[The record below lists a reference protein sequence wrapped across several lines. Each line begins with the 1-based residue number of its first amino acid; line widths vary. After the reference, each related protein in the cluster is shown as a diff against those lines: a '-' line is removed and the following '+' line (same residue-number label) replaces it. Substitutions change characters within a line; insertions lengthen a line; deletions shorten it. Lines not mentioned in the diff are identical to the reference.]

1 MTTSP
6 LTSTSTPRSGLHFE
20 GQDPAVRPAD
30 DLFRHVNGGW
40 LATHEIPADRAID
53 GAFVH
58 LREDSDARVR
68 SIIEDA
74 PADSRIGALYQ
85 SFMDTERLNSLG
97 LAPLEAD
104 LDLLRSATTRHD
116 MALSVGTLQCVG
128 VQGLLGV
135 FVDQDAKD
143 PTRYVV
149 HLTQSGLS
157 LPDEA
162 YYREPQH
169 ADTLAAFQQ
178 HVASMLERT
187 QLLDRLPLTQQL
199 TPQDAARAIV
209 AFETALAAH
218 HLDAAS
224 NREAELRYNPTTFAD
239 ITAQPD
245 YAGFPVAEWFRVVA
259 APAAS
264 DYAGTVIVRQPEF
277 LAGASSVWENTPLST
292 LAAWALWQLLTA
304 RASLLTEELARANF
318 DFFGTRLSGATEQ
331 RERWK
336 RGVSLTSSLLGEDI
350 GRVYVERH
358 FPPAYKKSITQLVEN
373 LLEAYRVSIRELD
386 WMTPATREK
395 ALAKLD
401 KFTIKVGYPDTWR
414 DYSAVQL
421 DPTDLVGNYR
431 TLAHFLDDYEWRK
444 LGKPVDRTE
453 WFMYPQTVNAYF
465 NPLMNEIVFPA
476 AILQPPF
483 FDAEADDAANYGG
496 IGAVI
501 GHEIGHAF
509 DDQGSKY
516 DGDGRLDNWWTEEDR
531 AAFTERTKLLVEQ
544 YNALTP
550 TGLDPQVHHVNG
562 ALTLGENIG
571 DLGGL
576 AIALL
581 AYQLTLAQQGIAD
594 VADAPVLD
602 GMTGLQRVFYNWATV
617 WRTKI
622 RQEQAITYLSVD
634 PHSPAEFRCN
644 QIVRNIP
651 EFYQA
656 FDVVEGDGM
665 WLPENQ
671 RVRIW
676 R

>member
-1 MTTSP
+1 MTIS
-6 LTSTSTPRSGLHFE
+6 SDTPRSGLTLE
-20 GQDPAVRPAD
+20 GQDSSIRPAD
-30 DLFRHVNGGW
+30 DLFHHVNGSW
-40 LATHEIPADRAID
+40 LATHEIPADRPLD
-53 GAFVH
+53 GAFVQ

-74 PADSRIGALYQ
+74 PADSRIGALYH

-97 LAPLEAD
+97 LDPLEDD
-104 LDLLRSATTRHD
+104 LALLQDVTDHHS
-116 MALSVGTLQCVG
+116 MALAVGKLQCVG
-128 VQGLLGV
+128 VGGLLGS

-149 HLTQSGLS
+149 YLAQSGLS

-169 ADTLAAFQQ
+169 AETLAAFQQ
-178 HVASMLERT
+178 HVARMLETT
-187 QLLDRLPLTQQL
+187 QLLSRVPLTADL
-199 TPQDAARAIV
+199 TPTDAAAAIV
-209 AFETALAAH
+209 AFETAVAAH

-224 NREAELRYNPTTFAD
+224 NREAEKRYNPTTFTEIDAN
-239 ITAQPD
+239 QD
-245 YAGFPVAEWFRVVA
+245 YAGYPIAEWFRLIA

-264 DYAGTVIVRQPEF
+264 DYADTVIVRQPEF
-277 LAGASSVWENTPLST
+277 LAGASTVWADTDLST
-292 LAAWALWQLLTA
+292 LAAWAVWQLLNA
-304 RASLLTEELARANF
+304 RASLLTEDLSRANF
-318 DFFGTRLSGATEQ
+318 EFFGTTLSGTEQQ

-358 FPPAYKKSITQLVEN
+358 FPPAYKQSITQLVEN
-373 LLEAYRVSIRELD
+373 LLEAYRVSIRTLD

-401 KFTIKVGYPDTWR
+401 KFTIKVGYPDEWR
-414 DYSAVQL
+414 DYSDVHL
-421 DPTDLVGNYR
+421 DPADLVGNYR
-431 TLAHFLDDYEWRK
+431 TLARFLDDYEWQK

-453 WFMYPQTVNAYF
+453 WFMNPQTVNAYF
-465 NPLMNEIVFPA
+465 NPVMNEIVFPA

-501 GHEIGHAF
+501 GHEIGHGF

-516 DGDGRLDNWWTEEDR
+516 DGDGHLENWWTDEDR
-531 AAFTERTKLLVEQ
+531 AAFTDRTKLLVEQ
-544 YNALTP
+544 YDALTP
-550 TGLDPQVHHVNG
+550 TGLDPEVYHVNG

-576 AIALL
+576 SIALL
-581 AYQLTLAQQGIAD
+581 AYELALQAQGID
-594 VADAPVLD
+594 DINDAPVLE

-622 RQEQAITYLSVD
+622 RKEQAITYLSVD

-651 EFYQA
+651 QFYQA
-656 FDVVEGDGM
+656 FQVVEGDGM
-665 WLPENQ
+665 WLPEEQ

>member
-1 MTTSP
+1 MTIS
-6 LTSTSTPRSGLHFE
+6 SNTPRSGLTLE
-20 GQDPAVRPAD
+20 GQDPSIRPAD
-30 DLFRHVNGGW
+30 DLFHHVNGSW
-40 LATHEIPADRAID
+40 LATHEIPADRPLD
-53 GAFVH
+53 GAFIQ

-68 SIIEDA
+68 SIIDDA
-74 PADSRIGALYQ
+74 PAESRIGALYQ
-85 SFMDTERLNSLG
+85 SFMDTEGLNALG
-97 LAPLEAD
+97 LSPLDDD
-104 LDLLRSATTRHD
+104 LALLHD
-116 MALSVGTLQCVG
+116 VHDHHTMALALGELQRVG
-128 VQGLLGV
+128 VGGLLGS

-149 HLTQSGLS
+149 YLSQSGLS

-178 HVASMLERT
+178 HVARMLETT
-187 QLLDRLPLTQQL
+187 QLLRRVPLTANL
-199 TPQDAARAIV
+199 TPVDAAAAIV
-209 AFETALAAH
+209 AFETAVAHH
-218 HLDAAS
+218 HLDAAT
-224 NREAELRYNPTTFAD
+224 NREAEKRYNPTSFAEID
-239 ITAQPD
+239 ANPN
-245 YAGFPVAEWFRVVA
+245 YAGYPIAEWFRLVA

-264 DYAGTVIVRQPEF
+264 NYADTVIVRQLEF
-277 LAGASSVWENTPLST
+277 LAGASTVWADTDLST
-292 LAAWALWQLLTA
+292 LAAWAVWQLLNS
-304 RASLLTEELARANF
+304 RASLLTEDLSRANF
-318 DFFGTRLSGATEQ
+318 EFFGTTLSGTEQQ

-358 FPPAYKKSITQLVEN
+358 FPPPYKQSITQLVEN
-373 LLEAYRVSIRELD
+373 LLEAYRVSIRTLD

-401 KFTIKVGYPDTWR
+401 KFTIKVGYPDMWR
-414 DYSAVQL
+414 DYSAVHL
-421 DPTDLVGNYR
+421 DPADLVGNYR
-431 TLAHFLDDYEWRK
+431 TLARFLDDYEWEK

-453 WFMYPQTVNAYF
+453 WFMHPQTVNAYF
-465 NPLMNEIVFPA
+465 NPVMNEIVFPA

-501 GHEIGHAF
+501 GHEIGHGF

-516 DGDGRLDNWWTEEDR
+516 DGDGRLENWWTDEDR

-550 TGLDPQVHHVNG
+550 TGLDPSVHHVNG

-576 AIALL
+576 SIALL
-581 AYQLTLAQQGIAD
+581 AYELALQAQGIDD
-594 VADAPVLD
+594 VNDAPVME

-622 RQEQAITYLSVD
+622 RKEQAITYLSVD

-651 EFYQA
+651 QFYQA
-656 FDVVEGDGM
+656 FQVVEGDGM
-665 WLPENQ
+665 WLPEEQ

>member
-1 MTTSP
+1 MTIS
-6 LTSTSTPRSGLHFE
+6 SDTPRSGLTLE
-20 GQDPAVRPAD
+20 GQDSSIRPAD
-30 DLFRHVNGGW
+30 DLFYHVNGSW
-40 LATHEIPADRAID
+40 LATHEIPADRPLD
-53 GAFVH
+53 GAFVQ

-74 PADSRIGALYQ
+74 PADSRIGALYH

-97 LAPLEAD
+97 LDPLEDD
-104 LDLLRSATTRHD
+104 LALLQDVTDHHS
-116 MALSVGTLQCVG
+116 MALAVGKLQCVG
-128 VQGLLGV
+128 VGGLLGS

-149 HLTQSGLS
+149 YLAQSGLS

-169 ADTLAAFQQ
+169 AETLAAFQQ
-178 HVASMLERT
+178 HVARMLETT
-187 QLLDRLPLTQQL
+187 QLLSRVPLTADL
-199 TPQDAARAIV
+199 TPTDAAAAIV
-209 AFETALAAH
+209 AFETAVAAH

-224 NREAELRYNPTTFAD
+224 NREAEKRYNPTTFTEIDAN
-239 ITAQPD
+239 QD
-245 YAGFPVAEWFRVVA
+245 YAGYPIAEWFRLIA

-264 DYAGTVIVRQPEF
+264 DYADTVIVRQPEF
-277 LAGASSVWENTPLST
+277 LAGASTVWADTDLST
-292 LAAWALWQLLTA
+292 LAAWAVWQLLNA
-304 RASLLTEELARANF
+304 RASLLTEDLSRANF
-318 DFFGTRLSGATEQ
+318 EFFGTTLSGTEQQ

-336 RGVSLTSSLLGEDI
+336 RGVSLTSNLLGEDI

-358 FPPAYKKSITQLVEN
+358 FPPAYKQSITQLVEN
-373 LLEAYRVSIRELD
+373 LLEAYRVSIRTLD

-401 KFTIKVGYPDTWR
+401 KFTIKVGYPDEWR
-414 DYSAVQL
+414 DYSDVHL
-421 DPTDLVGNYR
+421 DPADLVGNYR
-431 TLAHFLDDYEWRK
+431 TLARFLDDYEWQK

-453 WFMYPQTVNAYF
+453 WFMNPQTVNAYF
-465 NPLMNEIVFPA
+465 NPVMNEIVFPA

-501 GHEIGHAF
+501 GHEIGHGF

-516 DGDGRLDNWWTEEDR
+516 DGDGRLENWWTDEDR
-531 AAFTERTKLLVEQ
+531 AAFTDRTKLLVEQ
-544 YNALTP
+544 YDALTP
-550 TGLDPQVHHVNG
+550 TGLDPEVYHVNG

-576 AIALL
+576 SIALL
-581 AYQLTLAQQGIAD
+581 AYELALQAQGID
-594 VADAPVLD
+594 DINDAPVLE

-622 RQEQAITYLSVD
+622 RKEQAITYLSVD

-651 EFYQA
+651 QFYQA
-656 FDVVEGDGM
+656 FQVVEGDGM
-665 WLPENQ
+665 WLPEEQ